1 MPLLGDVSQA
11 APKVIFDAD
20 TASPTINNNRAFYD
34 GTISYR
40 ISSDGVISN
49 G

>member
-20 TASPTINNNRAFYD
+20 TASPTSNNNRAFYD
-34 GTISYR
+34 GRFHIAFPR
-40 ISSDGVISN
+40 MR
-49 G
+49 